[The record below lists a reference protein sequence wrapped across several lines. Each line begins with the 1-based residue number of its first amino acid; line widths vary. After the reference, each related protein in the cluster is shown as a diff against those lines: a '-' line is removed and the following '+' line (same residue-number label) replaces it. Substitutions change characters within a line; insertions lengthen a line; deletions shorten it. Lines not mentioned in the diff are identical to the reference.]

1 MDFKL
6 GRFIAIT
13 FAILLG
19 ANIAV
24 YGIYHITYLID
35 ATLLDYIFVHI
46 ANAWDYLFPM
56 LVALLMMTVYV
67 FRGGK
72 GAALASVAT
81 LMKYPYLVMYDYLN
95 EFRNF
100 GDGVTASEFVP
111 KFEFSES
118 MVIALIGIIITY
130 LQILFLY
137 AIGMTV
143 YKKAVKKA
151 THLCGLDLRIS
162 LGKDLARK
170 SGFDLTKPASTVVF
184 SLSITQFIING
195 GMELYDTI
203 SYFMTVGT
211 AFTAQD
217 ILYIAWRFVFLIA
230 LIPLCHLIAS
240 ELMALIFRRKYRIA
254 VPKARSIG

>member
-19 ANIAV
+19 TNIAV

-35 ATLLDYIFVHI
+35 VEPLDYIFVHI

-56 LVALLMMTVYV
+56 LVVLLMMTAYV
-67 FRGGK
+67 FCGGK

-81 LMKYPYLVMYDYLN
+81 LTKYPYLLMYDYLN

-118 MVIALIGIIITY
+118 MVIALIGIIFTY
-130 LQILFLY
+130 IQILLLY
-137 AIGMTV
+137 AVGMIAYRRIV
-143 YKKAVKKA
+143 IKGKY
-151 THLCGLDLRIS
+151 LRGIDLRIS
-162 LGKDLARK
+162 LGKDLAKRAR
-170 SGFDLTKPASTVVF
+170 FDLAKPAATVIF
-184 SLSITQFIING
+184 SLSITQFIIYG
-195 GMELYDTI
+195 GMELYDTVT
-203 SYFMTVGT
+203 YFMTVGT
-211 AFTAQD
+211 SFTAQD

-230 LIPLCHLIAS
+230 LIPLCHLAAS
-240 ELMALIFRRKYRIA
+240 ELKSLVFRRKYRIA
-254 VPKARSIG
+254 VPKAQSNE